1 MNLAKRLIRIS
12 AVTAAAVLMYE
23 GAVTLDRT
31 TEASASLQADASPNT
46 KEKAPETD
54 IINKETTAETETET
68 KEETEVPVK
77 NSSKKTTLSTEKS
90 TEKKTPLKKETENET
105 ETESGSET
113 SSETATET
121 ETEIT
126 TETESKTETES
137 QTPGVTPEEES
148 ELASEG
154 IRTETRSTEKDS
166 ELKYYLTSQYLLV
179 PSFKNL
185 KKDLN
190 EMIDTYEG
198 SWSIY
203 VKDLKSGIS
212 LTINDRPQDS
222 ASLIK
227 LYIAG
232 AVLEEI
238 QSQELEETD
247 TIDQLLSDMI
257 SLSDNEAANE
267 LVRYL
272 SDSHDHRDG
281 MEKVN
286 DFIEEHDFTDT
297 HQYNGL
303 EDSNLWYGDEVNVTS
318 VKDCGRFLEEIYDGD
333 MVSHLAS
340 RQLEGYL
347 LNQDITW
354 KIPAGI
360 PSEIKTANKTGEKD
374 NTQNDVSIVYTPYRD
389 YIICV
394 MATDL
399 TDEDT
404 AVENIRAVSGKVY
417 EFFQEAD
424 TVTTENET
432 ESETEGGSSDV
443 SDVGEDLEG

>member
-1 MNLAKRLIRIS
+1 MTSKKLKKTF
-12 AVTAAAVLMYE
+12 TAAFLSGSILLQNFPAL
-23 GAVTLDRT
+23 AAASDT
-31 TEASASLQADASPNT
+31 TDWLKESPFRQ
-46 KEKAPETD
+46 D
-54 IINKETTAETETET
+54 IT
-68 KEETEVPVK
+68 
-77 NSSKKTTLSTEKS
+77 TEKS
-90 TEKKTPLKKETENET
+90 TPTESVPSET
-105 ETESGSET
+105 ETVSPET
-113 SSETATET
+113 LSTFQTEAETEA
-121 ETEIT
+121 ETEIP
-126 TETESKTETES
+126 EESKSSNNPASFLMADNSDTFS
-137 QTPGVTPEEES
+137 QILQEATLTPSYTF
-148 ELASEG
+148 
-154 IRTETRSTEKDS
+154 DS
-166 ELKYYLTSQYLLV
+166 LNQDFSWKELKTELTRRVNSYSSKWSVYL
-179 PSFKNL
+179 
-185 KKDLN
+185 KDLTTGNVISIN
-190 EMIDTYEG
+190 ERAQE
-198 SWSIY
+198 
-203 VKDLKSGIS
+203 
-212 LTINDRPQDS
+212 S